1 MNDIKALTEKIID
14 KAKQSGLDD
23 NLFFVMT
30 YSDYNKKR
38 QHIKQ
43 LSKLI
48 DEQGIT
54 VNGKANPLLQDF
66 DRVTQSAA
74 ILAEKLMN
82 MLGEKPLKKQKQEAE
97 KIEEVKENKMPDFE
111 MCSPAQLKFWCKKFD
126 IDPDDYSKK
135 FLFKALEKRWKFEY
149 E

>member
-66 DRVTQSAA
+66 DRATQSAA

-97 KIEEVKENKMPDFE
+97 KVEEAKENKMPDFE